1 MKMESMQSIDT
12 ARRSLADEL
21 RRHGFE
27 SASLDARLIVGHALG
42 LDHGALAAQ
51 SRHVLTRP
59 EKAKIHALA
68 QRRLAHEPVARILGH
83 KEFWGLSLDIGR
95 HTFLPRPE
103 TETVVEAALA
113 AIAANQRGSRGLR
126 IADLGTGSG
135 ALLLAMLA
143 ELNGEAFG
151 VGTDISRA
159 ALDCAENNASALH
172 ISASFVACDYGAAIG
187 GPLDLIVSNPPYI
200 PSQEI
205 TALAP
210 EVQAFDPRLALD
222 GGGDGLD
229 GYRAIAAEALRL
241 LAPDGILVVELG
253 IGQAAAVTSLFAAA
267 GLVSGAPQRDLS
279 GIPRALIAARRH
291 GYLAFLAA
299 KKHLDCAPRPI
310 KFQPGN
316 RPDKLERRVRA
327 QK

>member
-27 SASLDARLIVGHALG
+27 SAALDARLIVGHALG
-42 LDHGALAAQ
+42 LDHSALAAQ
-51 SRHVLTRP
+51 SHHVLTGA
-59 EKAKIHALA
+59 EKARIHALA

-83 KEFWGLSLDIGR
+83 KEFWGLSLKIGR

-103 TETVVEAALA
+103 TETVVEAALG
-113 AIAANQRGSRGLR
+113 AIAANHRGSRGPR

-135 ALLLAMLA
+135 ALLLALLT
-143 ELNGEAFG
+143 ELNGEALG
-151 VGTDISRA
+151 IGTDISRA
-159 ALDCAENNASALH
+159 ALDCAQNNAMALH

-187 GPLDLIVSNPPYI
+187 GPIDVIVSNPPYI

-210 EVQAFDPRLALD
+210 EVQAFDPLLALD

-241 LAPDGILVVELG
+241 LAPGGMLVVELG
-253 IGQAAAVTSLFAAA
+253 IGQATAVALLFAAA
-267 GLVSGAPQRDLS
+267 GLVSGAPEHDLS
-279 GIPRALIAARRH
+279 GVPRALVAARRH
-291 GYLAFLAA
+291 ECLALQEA
-299 KKHLDCAPRPI
+299 KKHLDCGARPI
-310 KFQPGN
+310 KFS
-316 RPDKLERRVRA
+316 
-327 QK
+327 